1 MIHLGIP
8 LDKHFSFSGVSIEGE
23 QATIW
28 EAVVARVPRRNII
41 QCCSAAVLQ
50 SERGK
55 RLEVGGR
62 RRNIKCQMTN
72 K

>member
-55 RLEVGGR
+55 RVGGWR
-62 RRNIKCQMTN
+62 FEGGGGRLKS

>member
-1 MIHLGIP
+1 MGVVCWR
-8 LDKHFSFSGVSIEGE
+8 SGVPTEGE
-23 QATIW
+23 QIAVP
-28 EAVVARVPRRNII
+28 ERVVARVPRRNII